1 MPMSSF
7 MKQAYGI
14 LEIGKQNKP
23 EACRFFVRMKS
34 EIEDR
39 ATADKARLT
48 IENAFYK
55 FERTK

>member
-1 MPMSSF
+1 

-23 EACRFFVRMKS
+23 ETCRFFVRMKS